1 MYKTAIITLVLTIS
15 SFALT
20 LDQVRNDLKKSSFAK
35 DSIEMDIRTTINAMG
50 STQSI
55 SIYIV
60 QKGTSKIYTEI
71 NAAFVNQRSIVNG
84 SKMKVIDLKT
94 NKSQVVPYNGEALE
108 AMSYVQF
115 NPLDAGE
122 WENPKYVSENL
133 YSIKGRKG
141 FLYYNSKKK
150 RIEKYELEPK
160 LIASHG
166 HTIFHRPEEKYTLQ
180 IGDGQQIADATS
192 IMTINDFR
200 TEDVT
205 KGGQGAPLVP
215 IGDRHLFAEFP
226 ICLNI
231 GGIAN
236 VSYEM
241 NDKRIAYDICIA
253 NQLLNY
259 LSNKLGYDYDNNGNF
274 ASQGSVNQDLFDKLN
289 DNPYY
294 GKSHPKSLG
303 REFFEEVQHKLV
315 DDSKLDVKDLLRTAT
330 EHIAFQIAKSTEQLE
345 KSKMLITGGGA
356 KNTFLINRICDLSKH
371 EIIIPDTTIIDY
383 KEALIFAFLG
393 VLKYE
398 RKTNVLSSVTGAAS
412 DSSSG
417 KIYLPHNNK

>member
-1 MYKTAIITLVLTIS
+1 
-15 SFALT
+15 
-20 LDQVRNDLKKSSFAK
+20 
-35 DSIEMDIRTTINAMG
+35 
-50 STQSI
+50 
-55 SIYIV
+55 
-60 QKGTSKIYTEI
+60 
-71 NAAFVNQRSIVNG
+71 
-84 SKMKVIDLKT
+84 
-94 NKSQVVPYNGEALE
+94 
-108 AMSYVQF
+108 
-115 NPLDAGE
+115 
-122 WENPKYVSENL
+122 
-133 YSIKGRKG
+133 
-141 FLYYNSKKK
+141 
-150 RIEKYELEPK
+150 
-160 LIASHG
+160 
-166 HTIFHRPEEKYTLQ
+166 
-180 IGDGQQIADATS
+180 
-192 IMTINDFR
+192 
-200 TEDVT
+200 
-205 KGGQGAPLVP
+205 
-215 IGDRHLFAEFP
+215 
-226 ICLNI
+226 
-231 GGIAN
+231 
-236 VSYEM
+236 M